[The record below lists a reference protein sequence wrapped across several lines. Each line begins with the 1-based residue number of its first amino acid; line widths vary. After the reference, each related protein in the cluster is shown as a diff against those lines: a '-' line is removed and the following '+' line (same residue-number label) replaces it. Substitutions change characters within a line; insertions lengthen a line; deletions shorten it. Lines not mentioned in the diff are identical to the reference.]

1 MSENYFHPETCENIG
16 LFSNLNCGDIY
27 KKLGLLFADINVC
40 LQFFTV
46 FINILHL
53 IVLFQKELRTGAI
66 YILMIGI
73 CIADILGYLLDF
85 YNVMIERTWI
95 RWISFYSNIDCLRK
109 DLTYVDVVDF
119 IYIFVFMARPV
130 AVWLAMLMALIRT
143 LSVFFPMSNWIQK
156 LSKPK
161 NAIFMIVVVF
171 TFWTIWHSCQFF
183 AMTLRRY
190 RDVLDKSCYNYEE
203 HLNHTNSV
211 LVVSVYVSN
220 IYVNRKQLETYL
232 QFILTILYP
241 ILTVSLLIQLRTIK
255 KKRNNMNKNALNDR
269 SDNTTKLILVM
280 TIFFMTSEGLPGV
293 VSFILERIAR
303 ASTNTGTMEE
313 VALFL
318 GAAQHF
324 LINIRTLNGISHA
337 FICFAMSSQYRDT
350 VKRMLCITEQQA
362 GQVRKKSFSLEIKL
376 YFQNIFVFSTTS
388 MSLKDKNKK
397 ITKPN

>member
-190 RDVLDKSCYNYEE
+190 RDVLDKS
-203 HLNHTNSV
+203 
-211 LVVSVYVSN
+211 
-220 IYVNRKQLETYL
+220 
-232 QFILTILYP
+232 
-241 ILTVSLLIQLRTIK
+241 
-255 KKRNNMNKNALNDR
+255 
-269 SDNTTKLILVM
+269 
-280 TIFFMTSEGLPGV
+280 
-293 VSFILERIAR
+293 
-303 ASTNTGTMEE
+303 
-313 VALFL
+313 
-318 GAAQHF
+318 
-324 LINIRTLNGISHA
+324 
-337 FICFAMSSQYRDT
+337 
-350 VKRMLCITEQQA
+350 
-362 GQVRKKSFSLEIKL
+362 
-376 YFQNIFVFSTTS
+376 
-388 MSLKDKNKK
+388 
-397 ITKPN
+397 

>member
-1 MSENYFHPETCENIG
+1 MYF
-16 LFSNLNCGDIY
+16 
-27 KKLGLLFADINVC
+27 
-40 LQFFTV
+40 
-46 FINILHL
+46 
-53 IVLFQKELRTGAI
+53 
-66 YILMIGI
+66 
-73 CIADILGYLLDF
+73 
-85 YNVMIERTWI
+85 
-95 RWISFYSNIDCLRK
+95 
-109 DLTYVDVVDF
+109 
-119 IYIFVFMARPV
+119 
-130 AVWLAMLMALIRT
+130 
-143 LSVFFPMSNWIQK
+143 
-156 LSKPK
+156 
-161 NAIFMIVVVF
+161 
-171 TFWTIWHSCQFF
+171 
-183 AMTLRRY
+183 
-190 RDVLDKSCYNYEE
+190 SCYNYEE

-313 VALFL
+313 VAWVTLKIGCVRNSSKQKISRLFL

-397 ITKPN
+397 ITKPNWMLYIFFVWCFT